1 MKVIRVSEGDLQLIV
16 QDAGTITLF
25 TGSQQG
31 QVVVSGDLLV
41 QGNTTTVESET
52 MTVKDNIIVVNKGE
66 TGAGVTLGTSGI
78 QVDRGPSTPDAQI
91 LWDESAT
98 HYSPTTALTT
108 LGTWVFRR
116 DNSTLTG
123 IRTNSIDT
131 NGGVLALISTGSAGY
146 VTVTGT
152 ANYER
157 NILTYTDTATYNP
170 LFGVT
175 VTDDDRIPNAK
186 AMSDYIAGSFATYL
200 PESFGAGDTLATGFD
215 TVRFTGTAT
224 FSGTTMTIN
233 TVTTGSVKVGLIIT
247 GAGITPGTTITAF
260 LSGAGGLGQYT
271 VSNSHILGPIAV
283 TIGDSVSKLEFRV
296 DNTLEATIDA
306 TGATVNNIKISNN
319 TISST
324 SSSMTLDPFNNTL
337 NVDAYVTL
345 LDQVSDPTATALTN
359 KFYHKNVIGAGDSGL
374 YFVNSSRSDE
384 LVSKRRAILFGM
396 IF

>member
-1 MKVIRVSEGDLQLIV
+1 MKVIRVSNGDLQLIV
-16 QDAGTITLF
+16 QDAGTITLY
-25 TGSQQG
+25 TGPQQG

-41 QGNTTTVESET
+41 QGNTTTVQSET
-52 MTVKDNIIVVNKGE
+52 MTVRDNIIVLNKDE
-66 TGAGVTLGTSGI
+66 TGAGVTLGTAGI

-108 LGTWVFRR
+108 PGTWVFRR
-116 DNSTLTG
+116 DNATLTG

-157 NILTYTDTATYNP
+157 NILTYTDTVTYNP
-170 LFGVT
+170 LFGVSIL
-175 VTDDDRIPNAK
+175 DDDRIPNAK
-186 AMSDYIAGSFATYL
+186 AMGDYITGSLSTYV
-200 PESFGAGDTLATGFD
+200 PESFGAGNTLGTGFD

-224 FSGTTMTIN
+224 FSGTTMTVTN
-233 TVTTGSVKVGLIIT
+233 VTTGSLKVGLILT
-247 GAGITPGTTITAF
+247 GTGITPGTTITAF
-260 LSGAGGLGQYT
+260 LSGTGGLGQYT
-271 VSNSHILGPIAV
+271 VSNTHSLGSTAITA
-283 TIGDSVSKLEFRV
+283 GDAVSKLEFRV
-296 DNTLEATIDA
+296 DNILKATIDSSG
-306 TGATVNNIKISNN
+306 TTIDNLKVSTN
-319 TISST
+319 TLSST
-324 SSSMTLDPFNNTL
+324 SASITLSPFDSTL

-345 LDQVSDPTATALTN
+345 LDQVSDPSATALTN
-359 KFYHKNVIGAGDSGL
+359 KLYHKNVIGAGDTGL
-374 YFVNSSRSDE
+374 YFRNSTRGDE